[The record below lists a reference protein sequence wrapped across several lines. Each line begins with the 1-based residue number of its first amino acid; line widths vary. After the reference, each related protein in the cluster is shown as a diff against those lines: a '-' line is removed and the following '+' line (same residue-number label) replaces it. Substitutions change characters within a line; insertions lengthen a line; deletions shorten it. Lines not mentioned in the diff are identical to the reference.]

1 MQFSL
6 ENGKS
11 FDAVAVRKMFGA
23 LQICHAYYLKQL
35 TSHADC
41 HKQELK
47 QMQRTFTVQTGLAH
61 TISKNAANKF
71 ARLTMRNTYKQM
83 LICQYGQGK
92 SLNNCV
98 CNKPYAY

>member
-11 FDAVAVRKMFGA
+11 FDAVADRKMFGA

-35 TSHADC
+35 KSHADC
-41 HKQELK
+41 QWQDLK

-61 TISKNAANKF
+61 TISINAANRF
-71 ARLTMRNTYKQM
+71 VRLTMRNTHKQM
-83 LICQYGQGK
+83 LICQ
-92 SLNNCV
+92 
-98 CNKPYAY
+98 